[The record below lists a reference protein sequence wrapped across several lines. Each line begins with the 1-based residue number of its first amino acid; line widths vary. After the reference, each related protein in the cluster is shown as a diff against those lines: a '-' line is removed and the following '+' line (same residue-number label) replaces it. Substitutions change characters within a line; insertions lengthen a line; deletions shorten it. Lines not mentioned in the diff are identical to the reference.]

1 MVLRASLWQDCVG
14 SKADRVEAVRLLEQ
28 AERMSRQP
36 SKSSV
41 SALLRAY
48 RTLRSASFVC
58 LLCTFGALSVAS
70 QAPPAPSPAPQTQSP
85 QAQPPAPQPGQPV
98 APPQNPAKPAAAEP
112 SSSAGGEV
120 VTRDSGTTFKVRV
133 NLVLVRVVVRDEHG
147 NVIDNLKKEDFQLF
161 DNRKPQNISNFS
173 VESASSRAVPV
184 VDVSDPEPTGPV
196 QKSPGLSALPQRF
209 VSLMFDDVHLAMTDA
224 VTVRVAGLKILD
236 SLAPTDR
243 VAIYTTSGQLTQD
256 FTSDRDL
263 LKQALTQIVARP
275 LGTEGVHQCPDVSYY
290 EADLIENKSD
300 NQAFAVAT
308 DDALQCA
315 FGGDPTKLQLAASM
329 ARSAAAQALSSGDST
344 SQFTY
349 SHLTDALRR
358 LASMPGQ
365 RKMVFVSPGFLIS
378 SLLAER
384 FDLIDRATRAAVV
397 IDTVDGR
404 GLYSPDILGDIADPP
419 PTQSTTTPGIKS
431 SYRIGAQSAQ
441 NEILADLALGTGGTF
456 YHNRNDLEVAMRQSI
471 AAPSTT
477 YLLGFSPQ
485 NLKLNGSFHTIKVS
499 LASKQK
505 FLVQARRG
513 YYAPRTAKTPEE
525 NAKAEIQE
533 AVFSQEEIRDLPLD
547 LQTQFFR
554 KDAAEV
560 RLSVL
565 AHMDLK
571 SIKFK
576 KIADRNSDEITL
588 ATVIF
593 DENGNYVTG
602 GEKILEMKLRDAT
615 LERLDRSGLTV
626 KSTFDVKPGNYLVR
640 LVIRDKEG
648 ELMAARN
655 GAVAIPY

>member
-1 MVLRASLWQDCVG
+1 
-14 SKADRVEAVRLLEQ
+14 
-28 AERMSRQP
+28 MSRQP
-36 SKSSV
+36 SLSNISAILRARRTIRP
-41 SALLRAY
+41 ALL
-48 RTLRSASFVC
+48 SC
-58 LLCTFGALSVAS
+58 LLCACTALPAIA
-70 QAPPAPSPAPQTQSP
+70 QAPTSPAPQAPSP
-85 QAQPPAPQPGQPV
+85 QAQPASQSGQQPAPAPG
-98 APPQNPAKPAAAEP
+98 PAKPGAAEP

-161 DNRKPQNISNFS
+161 DNRKPQNLSSFS
-173 VESASSRAVPV
+173 VETAASRAVPV
-184 VDVSDPEPTGPV
+184 VDVSDSEPTGPV
-196 QKSPGLSALPQRF
+196 QKSPGLAALPQRF

-224 VTVRVAGLKILD
+224 LTVRVAGLKILD

-263 LKQALTQIVARP
+263 LKQALAQVVARP
-275 LGTEGVHQCPDVSYY
+275 LGVDGLHECPDISYY

-308 DDALQCA
+308 EDALQCA
-315 FGGDPTKLQLAASM
+315 FSGDPSKTQLAATM
-329 ARSAAAQALSSGDST
+329 ARSAAAHALASGDST
-344 SQFTY
+344 SQYTY
-349 SHLTDALRR
+349 SHLADSLHR
-358 LASMPGQ
+358 LAAMPGQ

-384 FDLIDRATRAAVV
+384 VDLIDRATRAGVV

-404 GLYSPDILGDIADPP
+404 GLYSPDVLGDIADPP
-419 PTQSTTTPGIKS
+419 PTQSFKTPGIKS
-431 SYRIGAQSAQ
+431 NYRLEAQTAQ
-441 NEILADLALGTGGTF
+441 NEILEDLALGTGGTF

-477 YLLGFSPQ
+477 YLLAFSPQ

-499 LASKQK
+499 LLNKQK
-505 FLVQARRG
+505 LLVQARRG
-513 YYAPRTAKTPEE
+513 YYAPRTSKTPEE

-576 KIADRNSDEITL
+576 KVADRNNDEITL

-593 DENGNYVTG
+593 DENGNYVAG